1 MVTRSSGPGF
11 VQVATGSVFIFTSL
25 AATAGGLTLLFLGM
39 RAVMEVG
46 GACADG
52 GPYVSAQPCP
62 DGAPLAILGGIWGG
76 IIALGIYAWQTFRRG
91 VPGLLALA
99 WPALFLSLGWN
110 FLEYGLDAPGPRKL
124 EWGWLVCAVVFGL
137 MGGVPLLAFAKEIG
151 KSLLPFRHP
160 PPPPESPRRQALQ
173 SLLPGVRLA
182 AAAAGPVMRRGAARP
197 GTASEAPR
205 RDFWPETPGP
215 VERPTGPEPVSED
228 DGVVDALERLAQ
240 LHASGALTDAE
251 FATAKERVLKGDA

>member
-1 MVTRSSGPGF
+1 MVTRTSGPGLA
-11 VQVATGSVFIFTSL
+11 QTAIGSVIIFASL
-25 AATAGGLTLLFLGM
+25 AAVASGLTLLFLGM
-39 RAVMEVG
+39 RAVMDVG

-62 DGAPLAILGGIWGG
+62 DGAPLAILGGLWGG

-110 FLEYGLDAPGPRKL
+110 FLEYGLNAPGPQKL

-137 MGGVPLLAFAKEIG
+137 MGGVPLLAFAAEIG
-151 KSLLPFRHP
+151 KSLLPFGHQ
-160 PPPPESPRRQALQ
+160 PPPPESARRQALQ
-173 SLLPGVRLA
+173 AVLPGVRMA
-182 AAAAGPVMRRGAARP
+182 AAAAGPVMRRGAARSR
-197 GTASEAPR
+197 GATEALH
-205 RDFWPETPGP
+205 RDSWPETPGP
-215 VERPTGPEPVSED
+215 VERPTDAGPVSEED
-228 DGVVDALERLAQ
+228 SVVNALERLAQ

-251 FATAKERVLKGDA
+251 FATAKARVLKGDG